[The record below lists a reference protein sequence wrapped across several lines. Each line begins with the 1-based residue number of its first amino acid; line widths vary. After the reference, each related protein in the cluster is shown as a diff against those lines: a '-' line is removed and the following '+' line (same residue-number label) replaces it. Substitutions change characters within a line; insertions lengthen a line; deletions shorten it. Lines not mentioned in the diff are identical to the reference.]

1 MLDRVYAYFTQLNPQ
16 QKDAYQQLYNIYKEW
31 NDKINVVSRKDFNNF
46 YLHHVL
52 HSLAI
57 AKFVQFKRGTLIMD
71 IGTGGGFPAIPLAI
85 MFPDAKFL
93 AVDSIQKK
101 LKVIEG
107 VVEILELKNV
117 KTHWGRAE
125 DVQLQFDFIITRAVA
140 SMADLLRWS
149 RGKIHP
155 ISFNDLDNG
164 LIALKGG
171 DLTEEIKESKR
182 KVKVK
187 PISDFFKEEFFETKV
202 ITYVKPS

>member
-187 PISDFFKEEFFETKV
+187 PIADYFKEDFFETKV

>member
-1 MLDRVYAYFTQLNPQ
+1 MLERIFAYFPQLNPQ

-31 NDKINVVSRKDFNNF
+31 NDKINVVSRKDFDNF

-57 AKFVQFKRGTLIMD
+57 AKFVQFKKGTLIMD
-71 IGTGGGFPAIPLAI
+71 LGTGGGFPTIPLAI
-85 MFPDAKFL
+85 MFPDSKFL

-107 VVEILELKNV
+107 VSEVLNLNNV

-125 DVQLQFDFIITRAVA
+125 EIKLQFDFIITRAVA
-140 SMADLLRWS
+140 PMADLLRWS

-171 DLTEEIKESKR
+171 DLKEEIKDSKR
-182 KVKVK
+182 RVKTK
-187 PISDFFKEEFFETKV
+187 PISDYFKEEFFETKV

>member
-171 DLTEEIKESKR
+171 DLTEEIRESKR

-187 PISDFFKEEFFETKV
+187 PISNYFKEEFFETKV